1 MRWAKGE
8 KPFQAEG
15 MGHSKA
21 QWYKKS
27 TGFLGASSSLYLSL
41 QFSNEEGSGEARIMD
56 STPRQIVLSYEQCG
70 DTSF

>member
-41 QFSNEEGSGEARIMD
+41 QFSNEEGSGG
-56 STPRQIVLSYEQCG
+56 S
-70 DTSF
+70 